1 VLGLT
6 KPGPIIAVNGK
17 ILLNKTEAL
26 KDLLKEPYTLLLYQ
40 LLDDWSCEFPLPF
53 PDVFAVIDKYLGL
66 N

>member
-1 VLGLT
+1 ME
-6 KPGPIIAVNGK
+6 KF
-17 ILLNKTEAL
+17 LLNKTEAL